1 MNGLQAVEHSW
12 GATKQAL
19 DVAQLRISSLRSAK
33 QQSDAQHDR
42 RVQVTAPAAADK
54 LCIPALML
62 LQLHSV

>member
-12 GATKQAL
+12 GATKKAL
-19 DVAQLRISSLRSAK
+19 NEAHLRISSLRSAK
-33 QQSDAQHDR
+33 QQSDAQHEQ

-62 LQLHSV
+62 LQLQSV